1 MKKKSILSL
10 CLLLILSLS
19 CKEDQKLKL
28 NKDSSKEETS
38 NKNLTFSYDT
48 KSISKDNLDTCK
60 MNPCPKLDIEY
71 LHITDAT
78 VAGKKINQLNEES
91 LTEIVLTSSDSIPQD
106 HIDKSIDKFI
116 EEYADFKNEFPESQ
130 AVYELYIRQ
139 EKLFES
145 DSILVLSSTY
155 YNYTGGAHGY
165 GAKLYNTYD
174 KVNAKRIAPKALLK
188 NEKAFKAYA
197 EGMFRKKFDLSET
210 ESLNK
215 NGFFFE
221 NDEFKLPE
229 NMAITKDSLHMIY
242 NPYEAASY
250 ADGEIKFSFPKKDV
264 EAWLNY

>member
-1 MKKKSILSL
+1 MKKYSFLSL
-10 CLLLILSLS
+10 CFIFILSLS
-19 CKEDQKLKL
+19 CKEDQNQKLDKE
-28 NKDSSKEETS
+28 DSSEEIS
-38 NKNLTFSYDT
+38 SKNLTFSYVT
-48 KSISKDNLDTCK
+48 KTISKDSLDTCNI
-60 MNPCPKLDIEY
+60 NPCPELDIAY
-71 LHITDAT
+71 LHITDDT
-78 VAGKKINQLNEES
+78 DAGKKINQLNEKS
-91 LTEIVLTSSDSIPQD
+91 LTKIVLTPSDSIPQENM
-106 HIDKSIDKFI
+106 DKSIDKFI
-116 EEYADFKNEFPESQ
+116 EEYAHFKNEFPESH

-139 EKLFES
+139 EKLFET
-145 DSILVLSSTY
+145 DSILVLSSIF

-165 GAKLYNTYD
+165 GAKLYHTYD
-174 KVNAKRIAPKALLK
+174 KVNTKRIEPRALLK

-197 EGMFRKKFDLSET
+197 EGMFRKKFNLSEK

-250 ADGEIKFSFPKKDV
+250 ADGDIKFSFPKKDV